1 MSCDE
6 HIIEEWTD
14 KNGDVY
20 RLDPDAPEGVVRYNL
35 VEKAKKSK
43 AKKSLEILRSGQ
55 KNKATSS

>member
-6 HIIEEWTD
+6 HTIEEWTD

-35 VEKAKKSK
+35 AEKAKKSK
-43 AKKSLEILRSGQ
+43 AKKSVKKDASAKKG
-55 KNKATSS
+55 N

>member
-6 HIIEEWTD
+6 HTIEEWTD

-35 VEKAKKSK
+35 VEKASK
-43 AKKSLEILRSGQ
+43 EECEERCQ
-55 KNKATSS
+55 C

>member
-6 HIIEEWTD
+6 HTIEEWTD

-20 RLDPDAPEGVVRYNL
+20 RLDKDAPEGVVRYLL

-43 AKKSLEILRSGQ
+43 AKKSVKKDASAKET
-55 KNKATSS
+55 N